1 MSRVV
6 VLLLR
11 ACHPVPCAAVT
22 IFATV
27 LGAKAGNSTATCVL
41 LAVAVLL
48 GQLSIGWSND
58 RVDAARD
65 RAAGRSAK
73 PLAHDAAARRIV
85 ERAIAVVL
93 AGTVAFSL
101 ALGWRAGLVHLLA
114 VGCGWLYNLVFKST
128 WLSWLP
134 YAVAFGAL
142 PAIATFARADHQAPA
157 PWAVGAAALLG
168 VAAHITNTLPDLQ
181 ADRATGIEGLPH
193 RIGARIALLL
203 AAATLLAGSLV
214 LVLGPV
220 GDPSAVRWAGL
231 GLVVALTFFGSSLA
245 WRRPDLPW
253 PFYATIAVVG
263 LDLAL
268 LVLGPSFGEG

>member
-1 MSRVV
+1 MCRVV

-22 IFATV
+22 VFTTV
-27 LGAKAGNSTATCVL
+27 LGAKAGNSAATCGL
-41 LAVAVLL
+41 LALAVLL

-58 RVDAARD
+58 RLDAARD
-65 RAAGRSAK
+65 RAAGRTEK
-73 PLAHDAAARRIV
+73 PLAHDGAARRIV
-85 ERAIAVVL
+85 ERAIVVAL
-93 AGTVAFSL
+93 AGTIAFSL
-101 ALGWRAGLVHLLA
+101 ALGWRAGLLHMFA
-114 VGCGWLYNLVFKST
+114 VGCGWLYNTVFKST

-142 PAIATFARADHQAPA
+142 PAIATLARADHQAPT
-157 PWAVGAAALLG
+157 PWAVVAAALLG
-168 VAAHITNTLPDLQ
+168 VTAHITNTLPDLQ
-181 ADRATGIEGLPH
+181 GDRATGIAGFPH
-193 RIGARIALLL
+193 RIGARAALLV
-203 AAATLLAGSLV
+203 AAAALLAGSLV

-231 GLVVALTFFGSSLA
+231 GIVIALTVSGSSLA
-245 WRRPDLPW
+245 WRRADLSW
-253 PFYATIAVVG
+253 PFYATIVVVG